1 MDTLRNNIW
10 HSGRTS
16 ENLLP
21 GKMMFS
27 QIQCCSPPELS
38 AKHPNVCFGIHIL
51 KQNEAIERSTRNN
64 TSTICIFK
72 ATLFTM
78 TMPLSFTRQGD
89 FYLQMIV
96 LRKKFTVS
104 SFFSLIGDPLSKSF
118 NMPWLWAHSCG
129 CSLSKG
135 ALLSTTKRTIPTQRE
150 DTVSLQLPH
159 DLLRCSH
166 PEGIPCTSN
175 PLR

>member
-1 MDTLRNNIW
+1 MRSGHEPASTDTILTTFLAKSRKRTGVKEEKTMYTLRNNIW

-38 AKHPNVCFGIHIL
+38 AKHPSVRFGIHIL
-51 KQNEAIERSTRNN
+51 KQKEAIERSTRNN

-104 SFFSLIGDPLSKSF
+104 SFFSLIGDQTLSKSF
-118 NMPWLWAHSCG
+118 NMPWL
-129 CSLSKG
+129 
-135 ALLSTTKRTIPTQRE
+135 
-150 DTVSLQLPH
+150 
-159 DLLRCSH
+159 
-166 PEGIPCTSN
+166 
-175 PLR
+175 

>member
-1 MDTLRNNIW
+1 MRSGHEPASTDTISTTFLAKSRKRTGVKEEKTMDTLRNNIW

-118 NMPWLWAHSCG
+118 NMPWL
-129 CSLSKG
+129 
-135 ALLSTTKRTIPTQRE
+135 
-150 DTVSLQLPH
+150 
-159 DLLRCSH
+159 
-166 PEGIPCTSN
+166 
-175 PLR
+175 